1 MLRIFVLIKN
11 IIFKSM
17 VFKSNKNVF
26 IFKNFKI
33 IMLILLCCI
42 YFFFNKV
49 NFKENFFLVRWN

>member
-42 YFFFNKV
+42 YFFFYKV
-49 NFKENFFLVRWN
+49 NFKENFFFVRWN